1 MVRFLDRDQWELC
14 ENYPSVYHESK
25 LSVDFFRHRVY
36 LVRRGKESPWQAE
49 DNSCHLL
56 IYRLSIPLL
65 DAARPIS
72 DSGGEFFAFCEG
84 LLEFF
89 SGQRSV
95 SPVVEGVTRGLV
107 EGDGFTRGIL
117 VVALPLG

>member
-1 MVRFLDRDQWELC
+1 MVRFLDRVLWELC

-36 LVRRGKESPWQAE
+36 LVRLGKESPWQAE
-49 DNSCHLL
+49 NKSCHW
-56 IYRLSIPLL
+56 RPSWLSIPLL
-65 DAARPIS
+65 DARPIS